1 MLMHVFKLESD
12 IMIQA
17 ESAHSQI
24 KDVLIHYTSH
34 IAHRRSC
41 ADHGYDRVI
50 FTVTLSEENAR
61 QQSSTGTER
70 AINKLT
76 QYARVI
82 RPQRDEHHLNI
93 ELQHHEPT
101 PLCSLSKCPS
111 AQAPFIFSAQS
122 PQATGAVTAC
132 PACLPRLK
140 SW

>member
-24 KDVLIHYTSH
+24 RDVLIHYISH
-34 IAHRRSC
+34 IVHRRSC

-61 QQSSTGTER
+61 RQSSIGAER

-76 QYARVI
+76 QYYARVI
-82 RPQRDEHHLNI
+82 RPPRDEHHLNI
-93 ELQHHEPT
+93 DLQHHEPA

-111 AQAPFIFSAQS
+111 AQAPFIF
-122 PQATGAVTAC
+122 
-132 PACLPRLK
+132 
-140 SW
+140 